1 MGYNHMQ
8 ITAKYHST
16 LVNSLLKTLLIPLLL
31 LCAAFFWSSEGQAE
45 ERLKI
50 LHIMSYH
57 SPWKWTDDQF
67 NGFKYVLQDLEVEY
81 KVFQMDA
88 KRNNQ
93 KESLEKAGEKARS
106 LIESWTPD
114 LVYANDDIV
123 QEYVV
128 KHYIDTAT
136 PIVFSGVNINPIKY
150 GFLGSKNITGIMEQ
164 EHFVETVRLLQKIAP
179 QTKNIAVIFD
189 NGSTWEGVGGRM
201 LTKLPQLTDIRVTS
215 WNRIS
220 TFKEYKDLVNDLQIK
235 TDAIALLG
243 IFGYKD
249 EDGSTVPYT
258 EVLRWTAEN
267 SKLPDFSFWKD
278 RISYGTLCSV
288 SVSGYEQGLA
298 AGMLA
303 RKILVEGQ
311 SPGSLTMRPSVK
323 GEPVISLARA
333 KKLGI
338 KVKADLLLTAD
349 VVTEFK
355 WDH

>member
-1 MGYNHMQ
+1 MKPKMDHHTQKTYLFL
-8 ITAKYHST
+8 KYCFISF
-16 LVNSLLKTLLIPLLL
+16 LLFHAIILG
-31 LCAAFFWSSEGQAE
+31 SSVSHAVEKF
-45 ERLKI
+45 KI

-67 NGFKYVLQDLEVEY
+67 NGFKYALQDQEVEY

-93 KESLEKAGEKARS
+93 KESLEKAGEQARY
-106 LIESWTPD
+106 LIKTWDPD
-114 LVYANDDIV
+114 LVYVNDDIG

-128 KHYIDTAT
+128 KHYVNSEI
-136 PIVFSGVNINPIKY
+136 PFVFSGVNSNPIKY

-164 EHFVETVRLLQKIAP
+164 EHFIETIKLLQKITP
-179 QTKNIAVIFD
+179 GVKDIAVIFD
-189 NGSTWEGVGGRM
+189 TDSTWEGVGGRM
-201 LTKLPQLTDIRVTS
+201 LTKLPQISDIRVTS
-215 WNRIS
+215 WNKIS
-220 TFKEYKDLVNDLQIK
+220 TFEEFKILVKNLQTK

-243 IFGYKD
+243 IFGYKN

-267 SKLPDFSFWKD
+267 SQLPDFSFWKD

-311 SPGSLTMRPSVK
+311 SPSSLTMRPSLK

-333 KKLGI
+333 TKLGI
-338 KVKADLLLTAD
+338 KVQADLLLTAE
-349 VVTEFK
+349 VVTDFK
-355 WDH
+355 WDQ